1 MIRST
6 AALLGAGLVVTSIVL
21 MANGNS
27 RGSPPGTAVGTTT
40 PPSTPPS
47 VPQPSPPSVPPP
59 VPSSVPP
66 SAARPPGTPAP
77 QPSAAPPTAP
87 APGSTRS
94 AAASLLAHVP
104 DAIRPSCS
112 DGDASKFP
120 PSVVAVVACTPPGG
134 FPVIY
139 AQFVDGISMSGAYDR
154 LTGKAT
160 VTQDACGPSVPL
172 DGRQRYKSGG
182 KAVGDL
188 TCYGTSDGDAYLTW
202 SSEDLN
208 IIAEAHAP
216 LASYGRLC
224 AWWMTAGPLHGS
236 GAGTAA

>member
-1 MIRST
+1 ME
-6 AALLGAGLVVTSIVL
+6 
-21 MANGNS
+21 NGNS
-27 RGSPPGTAVGTTT
+27 RGGPPGTVVATTT
-40 PPSTPPS
+40 PPPS
-47 VPQPSPPSVPPP
+47 PQPSPPSVPP
-59 VPSSVPP
+59 SAPP
-66 SAARPPGTPAP
+66 STGRPPGTPAP
-77 QPSAAPPTAP
+77 PPPPSPAPPTAP

-94 AAASLLAHVP
+94 ATAALIERVP

-172 DGRQRYKSGG
+172 DGRQRYKVGG
-182 KAVGDL
+182 KTVGDL

-224 AWWMTAGPLHGS
+224 AWWMTAGPLHGA

>member
-1 MIRST
+1 
-6 AALLGAGLVVTSIVL
+6 
-21 MANGNS
+21 
-27 RGSPPGTAVGTTT
+27 
-40 PPSTPPS
+40 
-47 VPQPSPPSVPPP
+47 
-59 VPSSVPP
+59 
-66 SAARPPGTPAP
+66 
-77 QPSAAPPTAP
+77 
-87 APGSTRS
+87 RS
-94 AAASLLAHVP
+94 AAAALLEHVP

-160 VTQDACGPSVPL
+160 VTHDACGPSVPL

-182 KAVGDL
+182 KTVGDL
-188 TCYGTSDGDAYLTW
+188 TCYATSDGDAYLTW

-208 IIAEAHAP
+208 IIAEAHTP